1 MKKESPSRPRGRQ
14 LPAAGPPVYHAGTA
28 LADNVLVTSG
38 GRVLGV
44 TAVADSLFDA
54 VAAAYGAADQI
65 GFEGLHR
72 RSDIGQ
78 KALAAL

>member
-1 MKKESPSRPRGRQ
+1 MKPQQVRFCSSQDVYKRQ
-14 LPAAGPPVYHAGTA
+14 
-28 LADNVLVTSG
+28 VLVTSG

>member
-1 MKKESPSRPRGRQ
+1 MCSS
-14 LPAAGPPVYHAGTA
+14 PAA
-28 LADNVLVTSG
+28 
-38 GRVLGV
+38 GV

>member
-1 MKKESPSRPRGRQ
+1 MCSSP
-14 LPAAGPPVYHAGTA
+14 A
-28 LADNVLVTSG
+28 G

>member
-1 MKKESPSRPRGRQ
+1 MCR
-14 LPAAGPPVYHAGTA
+14 AGTA
-28 LADNVLVTSG
+28 RADSVRVSSG
-38 GRVLGV
+38 GRALGV
-44 TAVADSLFDA
+44 TAGADSLFDA
-54 VAAAYGAADQI
+54 GAAAYGAADQI